1 MAGEHRNIFREK
13 SLERLSSPER
23 LDQLLQLI
31 DRRSWLPLVALGAL
45 VGILVL
51 WAIFGR
57 VPVNVYG
64 EGILIHPRTV
74 VEIQAPGSGQLTRID
89 VRVGD
94 VVRPG
99 QTLATIA
106 LPELEKQLELERE
119 KARELTALGRA
130 GDILRPSGA
139 SGGNGTDGLEDHID
153 ESRGVARNLR
163 REARQ
168 SIADERR
175 ILEEQRERAEDLS
188 VALEKRWQSLREMF
202 ETGFASEKEVLEAE
216 AEFIDSRTRVS
227 DLETRLL
234 ELKTRQLEI
243 DDRYLS
249 RLQGLA
255 DLRMDLQ
262 DYEQQIADVDREIAR
277 LETRLD
283 EEGRIT
289 SEKRGTIL
297 EIHVAPGQFVTTG
310 AHIGAMS
317 VGDPTTPLASVVYF
331 QVGDGKRIDVG
342 DRIQVTPDTVER
354 ERYGGIEGVVRA
366 VSGLPVTIDEATN
379 QIGNREIAEAIVGA
393 GYRIQLL
400 AELRAD
406 PSTPTGLAWSSS
418 GGPEMVI
425 SAGTTTTARVRVEER
440 RPIAFVLPALKST
453 AGVD

>member
-1 MAGEHRNIFREK
+1 MADEPRSMFRER

-51 WAIFGR
+51 WSIFGR
-57 VPVNVYG
+57 VPVNVHG

-74 VEIQAPGSGQLTRID
+74 VEIQVPGSGQLTRLD

-94 VVRPG
+94 VVQPG

-106 LPELEKQLELERE
+106 LPEVEKQLELERE

-130 GDILRPSGA
+130 GGILQPR
-139 SGGNGTDGLEDHID
+139 GTGDADGTRGLEGHID

-168 SIADERR
+168 SIDDERR
-175 ILEEQRERAEDLS
+175 ILEEQRERAEGLS

-202 ETGFASEKEVLEAE
+202 ETRFASEKEVLEAE

-227 DLETRLL
+227 GLETQLL

-262 DYEQQIADVDREIAR
+262 GYEQQIADVDREISRLEAR
-277 LETRLD
+277 LE

-289 SEKRGTIL
+289 AEHRGTIL

-310 AHIGAMS
+310 TRIGAMS
-317 VGDPTTPLASVVYF
+317 VGDPASPLESVVYF
-331 QVGDGKRIDVG
+331 KVGDGKRVDVG

-366 VSGLPVTIDEATN
+366 VSGLSVTVDEATN
-379 QIGNREIAEAIVGA
+379 QIGNREIAEAIIGA
-393 GYRIQLL
+393 GFRIQVL
-400 AELRAD
+400 AELHAD

-418 GGPEMVI
+418 GGPEMEI